1 MAMLNNKMVY
11 IIHMTYTNILVNLPR
26 NLQELKSSPAVLQ
39 RLEEAMK
46 VLENEEPANKA
57 KGLRRLGLKIGGFH
71 GISWGLPLKKWDLM
85 GVNRSKH

>member
-1 MAMLNNKMVY
+1 
-11 IIHMTYTNILVNLPR
+11 LVNLPR

-46 VLENEEPANKA
+46 VLENEEPANKG

-71 GISWGLPLKKWDLM
+71 GISWDFIGFTTEKVGFDGGKPQ
-85 GVNRSKH
+85 